1 MTEEE
6 KKRKL
11 DWDNALRGQP
21 TSFGRPVENNAF
33 KYSLSG
39 EPVENGANG
48 QDGAN
53 GQGMRSYDDIYK
65 YLDEQI
71 KATAPETEEQ
81 RKRRVRAERTHALM
95 NGIADVGR
103 AFANL
108 MATNNYAPNG
118 YEQSQSLS
126 DKARERWD
134 KASAER
140 AKRRAENWNYRM
152 MKQRYADA
160 ERDYKDKRS
169 DADRANKIALGKLD
183 NERRKLD
190 YYDRQEDRRQ
200 AEYELRERAQDWK
213 EKFEQGKLDIA
224 QMNADIKK
232 MAEHYRQSRANI
244 NHNLSS
250 WKRIKRYTYDS
261 FGKKTG
267 EIEER
272 IVVNPQT
279 GELETQENVITYN
292 NKSAGNNASLQ
303 GGGKSGGNN
312 GSKLTNTAKL
322 GL

>member
-33 KYSLSG
+33 KLSLSG

-53 GQGMRSYDDIYK
+53 GQSMHSYDDIYA

-81 RKRRVRAERTHALM
+81 RKRRVRTERTQALV

-200 AEYELRERAQDWK
+200 AEYELKERAQNWK
-213 EKFEQGKLDIA
+213 EQFEQGKLDIA

-232 MAEHYRQSRANI
+232 MAEHYKQSRANI

-250 WKRIKRYTYDS
+250 WKRIKSYTYDS

-279 GELETQENVITYN
+279 GELETQEYVTTYN
-292 NKSAGNNASLQ
+292 NTPQGRKNNGRNTPQ
-303 GGGKSGGNN
+303 GGNPKNN
-312 GSKLTNTAKL
+312 QPIFLQ
-322 GL
+322 